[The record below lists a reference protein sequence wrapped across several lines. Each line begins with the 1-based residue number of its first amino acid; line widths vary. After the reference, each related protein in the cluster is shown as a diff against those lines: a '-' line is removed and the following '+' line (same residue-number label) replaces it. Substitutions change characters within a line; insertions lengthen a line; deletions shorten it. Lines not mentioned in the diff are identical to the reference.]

1 MRRFLN
7 KGSCQDSLAT
17 PSPEPPP
24 YTATPPVPSASQG
37 ACWCWFSL
45 RSGST
50 RQELHSQSGN
60 LQHTNLFIGCPIIE
74 HVHTQPVYPSGIGG
88 IDEASLDPLSLI
100 TKMTSKGLLSRFG
113 DNRGITPRD
122 YLEIALRP
130 FQGSKR
136 DVAAKNEVGQ

>member
-7 KGSCQDSLAT
+7 KGSGQDSLAT

-24 YTATPPVPSASQG
+24 YTATPPVPSGPRRAIRLVYYDENGKLDKARASFSIRELTTHKSFHWMSYYR
-37 ACWCWFSL
+37 ACPYT
-45 RSGST
+45 T
-50 RQELHSQSGN
+50 R
-60 LQHTNLFIGCPIIE
+60 
-74 HVHTQPVYPSGIGG
+74 IGG
-88 IDEASLDPLSLI
+88 IDEASLDRLSLI
-100 TKMTSKGLLSRFG
+100 TKMTSKGLLSRFS